1 MTTAS
6 MIKAFISLVDLFLK
20 SIRYLKNKKLI
31 SKIEAIKKDLL
42 EVKFILEDVIASA
55 ERSIELV
62 GLKTNITEFEDSYI
76 IGFGKELIV
85 QLSRLN
91 RINEIIK
98 DNNLISIDSSLK
110 KDFDKLIKW
119 KEGILFRYGASI
131 EFFGFFGFQK
141 SKESSKKQQL
151 FDLYRFCF
159 LNAEPEQ
166 HIDIVALS
174 ENIKE
179 LKTINEKF
187 TSLIKEFMSADE
199 VVKFFQEAR
208 QCADIHSTPDPF
220 HIAS

>member
-1 MTTAS
+1 MHNTS
-6 MIKAFISLVDLFLK
+6 MIKALSSLAGLFVK
-20 SIRYLKNKKLI
+20 SLNYLKNKKLT
-31 SKIEAIKKDLL
+31 SKVEVIKKDLL
-42 EVKFILEDVIASA
+42 EIKFILEDVIASA
-55 ERSIELV
+55 ERSIEVV
-62 GLKTNITEFEDSYI
+62 GSRTNITEFDDGFI
-76 IGFGKELIV
+76 NGFGKELIV
-85 QLSRLN
+85 QLSRLY

-98 DNNLISIDSSLK
+98 NNNLINIDSSLRK
-110 KDFDKLIKW
+110 EFDKLIKW
-119 KEGILFRYGASI
+119 KQGILFRYGASI
-131 EFFGFFGFQK
+131 EFFGLLGFQK
-141 SKESSKKQQL
+141 SRESSKKQQM

-159 LNAEPEQ
+159 LNAEPKQ

-199 VVKFFQEAR
+199 VIKFFQEAR